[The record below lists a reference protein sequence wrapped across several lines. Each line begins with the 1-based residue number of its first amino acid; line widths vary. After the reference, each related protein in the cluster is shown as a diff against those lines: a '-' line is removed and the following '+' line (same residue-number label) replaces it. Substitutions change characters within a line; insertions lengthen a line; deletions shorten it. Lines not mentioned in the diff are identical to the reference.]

1 MISTNDLRNGMT
13 IMMEGSPYRV
23 LEAQHVKPGK
33 GPAFV
38 RVKLKQLFTG
48 GTFERTLRAGEKVE
62 QANVMKKPVQFL
74 YTEGEDIVL
83 MDTSNYEQITV
94 PSKSISDVPLF
105 LKEGE
110 SLEAVIYNDNQVVD
124 VELPQFVVLTIAHTE
139 PAVRGDTVSGAT
151 KPATTDT
158 GATVQVPLFVDSGQK
173 IKIDTRTKTYVERAN

>member
-1 MISTNDLRNGMT
+1 MISTNDLRQGMT
-13 IMMEGSPYRV
+13 VMHEGQPHRVMES
-23 LEAQHVKPGK
+23 QHVKPGK

-38 RVKLKQLFTG
+38 RVKLKNLFTG
-48 GTFERTLRAGEKVE
+48 SSFERTLRAGDKIER
-62 QANVMKKPVQFL
+62 ANVMKKQMQFL
-74 YTEGEDIVL
+74 YTEGENVVL
-83 MDTSNYEQITV
+83 MDTETYEQLSV
-94 PSKSISDVPLF
+94 PAKDVADVPVF

-110 SLEAVIYNDNQVVD
+110 SLEAVLYNENRVVD

-158 GATVQVPLFVDSGQK
+158 GATVQVPLFVDQGQK